1 MTLGEYN
8 SYLLEGQQINDI
20 EIDGANRKWF
30 ATNNSGVIVTTANG
44 TEEIHHFTTENSPLF
59 SNKVLD
65 IEMNNVTGEVFF
77 ATEKGLI
84 SMRSESTEGNTD
96 FSEVLVFPN
105 PVKPDYSG
113 PITIKGLIT
122 DAVVKITDISGNL
135 IYETVALGGQA
146 VWDGKSFD
154 GQKAHTGVYLVF
166 CSDQEGT
173 VSHVTKLLFIRG

>member
-1 MTLGEYN
+1 M
-8 SYLLEGQQINDI
+8 ND
-20 EIDGANRKWF
+20 
-30 ATNNSGVIVTTANG
+30 
-44 TEEIHHFTTENSPLF
+44 
-59 SNKVLD
+59 
-65 IEMNNVTGEVFF
+65 VTGEVFF
-77 ATEKGLI
+77 STEKGLI
-84 SMRSESTEGNTD
+84 SLRSESTQGNSD

-166 CSDQEGT
+166 C
-173 VSHVTKLLFIRG
+173 

>member
-1 MTLGEYN
+1 MT
-8 SYLLEGQQINDI
+8 SAD
-20 EIDGANRKWF
+20 
-30 ATNNSGVIVTTANG
+30 G
-44 TEEIHHFTTENSPLF
+44 TEEILHFTTENSPLF

-65 IEMNNVTGEVFF
+65 IEMNDVTGEVFF

-84 SMRSESTEGNTD
+84 SMRSESTQGNAD

-135 IYETVALGGQA
+135 IYETIALGGQA

-173 VSHVTKLLFIRG
+173 ISHVTKLLFVRG

>member
-1 MTLGEYN
+1 M
-8 SYLLEGQQINDI
+8 
-20 EIDGANRKWF
+20 
-30 ATNNSGVIVTTANG
+30 TTANG

-65 IEMNNVTGEVFF
+65 IEMNNATGEVFF

-154 GQKAHTGVYLVF
+154 GQKAHSPNMTSKYLKNHALNLYEIAQRGDLAVYPSSSCCKVL
-166 CSDQEGT
+166 ST
-173 VSHVTKLLFIRG
+173 FITIPSMS